1 MGVNK
6 KAVQGFP
13 EAVLSPEVLAELS
26 VMCRKG
32 RGDALTMTTLAKS
45 GHPGGSLSSME
56 MYMLTYGVAEITP
69 ENCGGLERDF
79 VVIDHGHTSPGA
91 YAALGAWGF
100 VDPAEAAAHF
110 RQCGS
115 CFSGHVERSVPG
127 IDWGTG
133 NLGQGF
139 SAAVGYALALRAR
152 GVEKRVYALMGDG
165 GQVKGQIAEARRIA
179 AKEKLSNITVLV
191 DYNNIQISGTL
202 DQIMPFDIRKLWEAD
217 GWEVEECD
225 GHDLGALYGAL
236 REAASSPAPRVI
248 LCHTVMGK
256 GVSFMEGTPEYHGK
270 TLSTDQYVEA
280 MKELGL
286 VPYLEEAALRRS
298 RNTPPKGRKIP
309 RYDLRIDSG
318 TPRIYE
324 ASEKTDNR
332 SAFGHALADLG
343 KKNPSGGEHTPLLV
357 FDCDLAGS
365 VKTSGFAKAL
375 PEGFIQTGI
384 QEHATATVAG
394 AASAG
399 GAVSLWADFGVF
411 GIAETYNQ
419 QRLNDCNGA
428 NLKLGLTHVGLD
440 VGEDGMT
447 HQSIDY
453 VGLFRN
459 FFGWKLIVP
468 ADPNQTDRATRYAFT
483 TWGNVCL
490 AMGRSK
496 LPVITREDGTPFYD
510 TSYTFE
516 YGTADLLR
524 DGKDGTIFCM
534 GHMAWRALKAREI
547 LLEKGISP
555 RVVHVSCPLAL
566 SDEDVKRYA
575 SSGVVLTYEDHSL
588 HTGMGSI
595 LASRILSLGYAPAF
609 ATLGTSRLG
618 ESGTAEEVMAEMG
631 LAPED
636 VAERFAG
643 LFKATSV

>member
-1 MGVNK
+1 MGVCK
-6 KAVQGFP
+6 KTVQGFP
-13 EAVLSPEVLAELS
+13 EKILSPEVLEELS
-26 VMCRKG
+26 GMCRKA
-32 RGDALTMTTLAKS
+32 RGEVLTMTTLAKS

-56 MYMLTYGVAEITP
+56 MYMLAYGVAEISP
-69 ENCGGLERDF
+69 ENCETLERDF
-79 VVIDHGHTSPGA
+79 LVIDHGHTSPGA

-100 VDPAEAAAHF
+100 VDPSEAVAHF

-133 NLGQGF
+133 NLGQGLA
-139 SAAVGYALALRAR
+139 AAVGYALALRAR
-152 GVEKRVYALMGDG
+152 GISKRVYALMGDG

-179 AKEKLSNITVLV
+179 AKEKLGNITVLV

-217 GWEVEECD
+217 GWEVAECD
-225 GHDLGALYGAL
+225 GHDLQALYAAL
-236 REAASSPAPRVI
+236 RDASSSPIPRVI
-248 LCHTVMGK
+248 LCRTVMGK
-256 GVSFMEGTPEYHGK
+256 GVSFMENTPEYHGK
-270 TLSTDQYVEA
+270 PLSGEQYLEA

-286 VPYLEEAALRRS
+286 APYLEEASLRRS
-298 RNTPPKGRKIP
+298 RNTPPKGREIP
-309 RYDLRIDSG
+309 RYPVHVDTG
-318 TPRIYE
+318 TPRLYE

-332 SAFGHALADLG
+332 SAFGNALGDLG
-343 KKNPSGGEHTPLLV
+343 KRNPSGGKNTPLLV

-399 GAVSLWADFGVF
+399 GAVSLWVDFGVF

-459 FFGWKLIVP
+459 FFGWRLVVP
-468 ADPNQTDRATRYAFT
+468 ADPNQTDRATRYAFAS
-483 TWGNVCL
+483 WGNVCL

-510 TSYTFE
+510 ASYTFE
-516 YGTADLLR
+516 YGAVDLLR

-555 RVVHVSCPLAL
+555 RVVHVPCPLAL
-566 SDEDVKRYA
+566 KDEDIRRYA
-575 SSGVVLTYEDHSL
+575 SSGAVLAYEDHSL
-588 HTGMGSI
+588 HTGLGSI

-609 ATLGTSRLG
+609 GALGVSRLG
-618 ESGTAEEVMAEMG
+618 ESGASEDVMAEMG
-631 LAPED
+631 LSPKD
-636 VAERFAG
+636 VAERFAA
-643 LFKATSV
+643 LLKA